1 MSDRV
6 QKVKHHILQIGHLI
20 EPAINLFG
28 QLSFRFAAVRRRNN
42 IPIQADHRA
51 FALAHLRKDMAVL
64 LLNIDKEF
72 GLRLN
77 ITVFR
82 ILQNPME
89 RLRSQTF
96 ARMLVGSAVF
106 NDIRCLGLFIGRFR
120 CGFTKQRTE

>member
-28 QLSFRFAAVRRRNN
+28 QLPFRFAAVRRWNN
-42 IPIQADHRA
+42 IPIQADYR
-51 FALAHLRKDMAVL
+51 ALAFTHLRKDMAVL

-77 ITVFR
+77 IAVFR
-82 ILQNPME
+82 IFQNPME
-89 RLRSQTF
+89 RLRSQPF
-96 ARMLVGSAVF
+96 ARMLMGSAVF
-106 NDIRCLGLFIGRFR
+106 NDIRRLGLFIGRFR